1 MSGTSVISPH
11 ISFSEELPGRFNDG
25 SGLWE
30 PCQEHMFLGR
40 SCHSFYNLS
49 VDVLE
54 LHFHVFFWLRQV
66 IKASAD
72 SKERGI
78 RLQLLIGG
86 TLCRYK
92 QGRDWWYHLW
102 LFSIACPLATIH
114 IFPYV
119 QNYIRSL
126 PRSPKPPYIS
136 AVDPISGSCH
146 LIRYRYSCLGT
157 TPWVSFLLKTLS

>member
-1 MSGTSVISPH
+1 MSGTLVLSPH

-30 PCQEHMFLGR
+30 PCHEHMFLGR

-72 SKERGI
+72 SKERELDSSFWLEEHYAGVSREGTDGTI
-78 RLQLLIGG
+78 CDFFPLPALLPQF
-86 TLCRYK
+86 T
-92 QGRDWWYHLW
+92 
-102 LFSIACPLATIH
+102 F
-114 IFPYV
+114 FPMCKITFV
-119 QNYIRSL
+119 LSQDPQSL
-126 PRSPKPPYIS
+126 PIFQQW
-136 AVDPISGSCH
+136 IQFQ
-146 LIRYRYSCLGT
+146 CL
-157 TPWVSFLLKTLS
+157 VI